1 MRVAFVAPFFG
12 AAAAGG
18 AESEARNTAIRLAAS
33 GLSVDV
39 LTTCLLDLHH
49 DWAVNYHSRGV
60 TAEDGLTVRRFRVE
74 PLDLRGFGRLNVKV
88 LDGGRLTPEEERQFI
103 SMHINSYD
111 LYRYLAEEESRYD
124 WICFIPY
131 LFGTTYFGSIFSPE
145 RAVLIPCLHDEGYA
159 RMSIFA
165 EMAGR
170 VAKVVFHTGAERE
183 LARRLFGLPDEKAL
197 LIGEGIETSFE
208 SDGERFRRRYGI
220 EGPFVLYAGRKARE
234 KNVHTLIE
242 YFSRY
247 TRRTDGDLRLVM
259 IGPGRLPLNAGG
271 RGKAGEGGDGREHLR
286 DRIVDLGFVPEQ
298 DKRDAYSAASVF
310 CQPSLNESFSIVIM
324 ESWACGVPCLVHAD
338 CAVTREHVTT
348 SGGGLYFQT
357 YPEFEG
363 ALKYLLE
370 HPATRER
377 MGEAGK
383 AYVRKNFAWDRI
395 IGRYRNEVF
404 GLPS

>member
-1 MRVAFVAPFFG
+1 VRVAFVAPFFG

-18 AESEARNTAIRLAAS
+18 AESEARNTALRLAAS

-49 DWAVNYHSRGV
+49 DWTVNYHRRGV
-60 TAEDGLTVRRFRVE
+60 TTEAGLTVRRFRVE
-74 PLDLRGFGRLNVKV
+74 PFDLRAFGRLNVKV
-88 LDGGRLTPEEERQFI
+88 LEGGRLTPEEERQFI
-103 SMHINSYD
+103 SMHVNSYD

-131 LFGTTYFGSIFSPE
+131 LFGTTYFGSIFCPDK
-145 RAVLIPCLHDEGYA
+145 AVLIPCLHDEGYA

-170 VAKVVFHTGAERE
+170 AAKVVFHTGAERE

-197 LIGEGIETSFE
+197 LIGEGVETSFE

-220 EGPFVLYAGRKARE
+220 EGPFVLYAGRKSRE
-234 KNVHTLIE
+234 KNVHTLVK

-247 TRRTDGDLRLVM
+247 ARQTGGDLRLVM
-259 IGPGRLPLNAGG
+259 IGPGRLPLNGGGGGETGEDGAGG
-271 RGKAGEGGDGREHLR
+271 GRR
-286 DRIVDLGFVPEQ
+286 DRIVDLGFLPEQ
-298 DKRDAYSAASVF
+298 DKRDAYSAATVF

-338 CAVTREHVTT
+338 CAVTREHVTAA
-348 SGGGLYFQT
+348 GGGLYFGT

-363 ALKYLLE
+363 ALNYLLG
-370 HPATRER
+370 HSATRER

-383 AYVRKNFAWDRI
+383 SYIEQNFAWERI
-395 IGRYRNEVF
+395 IGRYRSEVF
-404 GLPS
+404 GLPV

>member
-1 MRVAFVAPFFG
+1 MRIAFVAPFFG
-12 AAAAGG
+12 ASAAGG

-49 DWAVNYHSRGV
+49 DWTVNYHRRGV
-60 TAEDGLTVRRFRVE
+60 TVEDGLTVRRFRVE
-74 PLDLRGFGRLNVKV
+74 PLDLRAFGRLNVKV
-88 LDGGRLTPEEERQFI
+88 LDGGRLTREEELQFI

-111 LYRYLAEEESRYD
+111 LYRYLAAEKTRYD

-131 LFGTTYFGSIFSPE
+131 LFGTTYFGSIFCPE
-145 RAVLIPCLHDEGYA
+145 RAVIIPCLHDEGYA
-159 RMSIFA
+159 RMSIFR

-170 VAKVVFHTGAERE
+170 AAKFVFHTGAELD
-183 LARRLFGLPDEKAL
+183 LARRLFDLPEEKAL

-234 KNVHTLIE
+234 KNVHTLIR

-247 TRRTDGDLRLVM
+247 ARSTDGDLRLVM
-259 IGPGRLPLNAGG
+259 IGPGGLPMNGG
-271 RGKAGEGGDGREHLR
+271 GGKAERSGNGREHPPE
-286 DRIVDLGFVPEQ
+286 RIVDLGFVPEQ
-298 DKRDAYSAASVF
+298 DKRDAYSAATVF

-324 ESWACGVPCLVHAD
+324 ESWACGVPSLVHAD

-348 SGGGLYFQT
+348 SGGGLYFQS

-363 ALKYLLE
+363 ALNYLLE

-377 MGEAGK
+377 MGEAGRH
-383 AYVRKNFAWDRI
+383 YVRKHFAWDRI
-395 IGRYRNEVF
+395 IERYRSEVF
-404 GLPS
+404 GLRA